1 MTVETLVAG
10 DGRWDELVD
19 TAPTPDV
26 YFRPGYGRVYEI
38 AGEGRLVAVRTD
50 GALFPLLLREL
61 PFGEDGLD
69 AVTPYGY
76 GGLLPLAAGSDPV
89 TDVRQLRDWC
99 ATEGVVSVLLRL
111 HPLLGGS
118 ERLSET
124 DDVDVREHGPTRA
137 LDLSRVEDGRLAGMS
152 KGRKADLN
160 VARRELQVWWESDE
174 EALERFRAVYDATM
188 RRLGAGEHYLFP
200 AEYYRELSAG
210 LGDRL
215 GVALARRGDE
225 VVGGSLFMAD
235 RRFAHYHLSGAT
247 EAGRELKAGT
257 LLVHEGAVWAA
268 ERGCELLHL
277 GGGTS
282 GADSLYD
289 FKRSFGGEEHTY
301 AFATMVADRERYDAL
316 VARRAEEPEPLRP
329 DFFPAYRA

>member
-1 MTVETLVAG
+1 MRVETLAAD
-10 DGRWDELVD
+10 DGRWDQLVD
-19 TAPTPDV
+19 AAPTPDV
-26 YFRPGYGRVYEI
+26 YFRPGYGRAYESV
-38 AGEGRLVAVRTD
+38 GEGRLVAVRTE

-69 AVTPYGY
+69 AITPYGY
-76 GGLLPLAAGSDPV
+76 GGLLPLGTGTDPV

-99 ATEGVVSVLLRL
+99 ATEGVASALLRL

-124 DDVDVREHGPTRA
+124 DGVEVREHGPTSA
-137 LDLSRVEDGRLAGMS
+137 VDLSRVEEGRLGGMS

-160 VARRELQVWWESDE
+160 VARRELEIAWESDE
-174 EALERFRAVYDATM
+174 EALERFRAVYDETM
-188 RRLGAGEHYLFP
+188 RRIGAGEHYLFP
-200 AEYYRELSAG
+200 AEYYRELAAG
-210 LGDRL
+210 LADRL

-247 EAGRELKAGT
+247 DAGRELKAGT

-268 ERGCELLHL
+268 ARGCELLHL

-289 FKRSFGGEEHTY
+289 FKRSFGGDEHTY
-301 AFATMVADRERYDAL
+301 AFATVVGDRERYDAL
-316 VARRAEEPEPLRP
+316 VARRAEEPEPSRP